1 MKNIRKSQ
9 YFRIGATIFIAGALL
24 ILFRQLVTHFDGFKA
39 GVSSFNTIISPFVY
53 GFVIAYLLAPIFNA
67 WVRLFYPRFS
77 STKMKKSTALN
88 TSKGIA
94 LALTLIIFIAALAGL
109 FAAIVPQATRTIID
123 LIDTL
128 PSRLNQLQESINS
141 TLDNMSNQQAAEQI
155 RSLIDKAEQSFE
167 SWLTDSLQPKI
178 ISYVTQASSG
188 LLVTL
193 KQILNFFIGIIVSA
207 YFLLGKE
214 RFKAQ
219 FRKFTYSVT
228 TKEKAA
234 DFFDFADYSNKTFS
248 GFISGK
254 IIDSIIIGFICYFLM
269 LIIKLPYPVLISSI
283 IGVTNIIPFFGPFIG
298 AIPSAAL
305 IFLESPIQALIF
317 IIMIFAL
324 QQFDGNILGPAILGK
339 STRLASFWVMFAIL
353 VGGGL
358 FGFTGMILGVPLFA
372 IIYHYLGLAL
382 QRCLIRK
389 GLEPATEEYMDFD
402 KYKVDRKD
410 IFGDSYADVSKE
422 YRAEGEAALR
432 EREIEEGLMRETPSD
447 LDYEIAKD
455 KAARSADSKASA
467 KGSSEDKDAQSA
479 ESEASVKGS
488 SDDAAADDEDAQ
500 SADSEASVKGPSND
514 AAADDEGKEN
524 EDRE

>member
-1 MKNIRKSQ
+1 MKGVRKSR

-39 GVSSFNTIISPFVY
+39 GLSAFNRIISPFLF
-53 GFVIAYLLAPIFNA
+53 GFVIAYLLTPIYNA
-67 WVRLFYPRFS
+67 FVRIFYPRFS
-77 STKMKKSTALN
+77 KTNMKKTTALN

-94 LALTLIIFIAALAGL
+94 LALTLIIFIAALGGL
-109 FAAIVPQATRTIID
+109 IAAIVPQAARTAIQIVDTLPDKLSQLQDSYNSALDKMQNQAAADQIRTIID
-123 LIDTL
+123 
-128 PSRLNQLQESINS
+128 
-141 TLDNMSNQQAAEQI
+141 
-155 RSLIDKAEQSFE
+155 KAEENFI
-167 SWLTDSLQPKI
+167 SWLTDSLQPNI
-178 ISYVTQASSG
+178 IQYVTQASSG

-193 KQILNFFIGIIVSA
+193 RQILNFFIGIIVAA

-219 FRKFTYSVT
+219 CRKFTYSVT

-254 IIDSIIIGFICYFLM
+254 IIDSIIIGFLCYFLM
-269 LIIKLPYPVLISSI
+269 MIIKLPYPVLISSI

-305 IFLESPIQALIF
+305 IFLESPLKALFF

-358 FGFTGMILGVPLFA
+358 FGFTGMIIGVPLFA

-382 QRCLIRK
+382 QKRLIKK

-402 KYKVDRKD
+402 KYKIDRKD
-410 IFGDSYADVSKE
+410 IFGDKYADVSKE
-422 YRAEGEAALR
+422 YRAEGEAVLR
-432 EREIEEGLMRETPSD
+432 EKEIEEGLMRETPSD
-447 LDYEIAKD
+447 LDHEIAGD
-455 KAARSADSKASA
+455 NAAKEAPSDPAP
-467 KGSSEDKDAQSA
+467 DAGGDSA
-479 ESEASVKGS
+479 EEADG
-488 SDDAAADDEDAQ
+488 A
-500 SADSEASVKGPSND
+500 
-514 AAADDEGKEN
+514 KE
-524 EDRE
+524 